1 MTEPPTRTGPRRSE
15 IVATAV
21 VVVLVALAVVA
32 LWPRTPE
39 PRTAPPPAAPTDV
52 SALRG
57 AAALPSC
64 PAPKAPSAGPLAG
77 ISVTCLGDG
86 GRVDL
91 GAALTGRTTLVNL
104 WASWCGPCRAELPA
118 LAEYAARPGAV
129 PVLGVDLRDADEP
142 ALQLLTD
149 LGVRLPSVTDPE
161 GAVAVALRAPPGVPL
176 TYLVRPDGSA
186 VLVDP
191 PIPFASADAVAAAV
205 ERLS

>member
-1 MTEPPTRTGPRRSE
+1 VRRLPALLALLTLAGCTAEAKAPAPSPTGPRCIDQRAS
-15 IVATAV
+15 
-21 VVVLVALAVVA
+21 
-32 LWPRTPE
+32 P
-39 PRTAPPPAAPTDV
+39 APVSGLPAM
-52 SALRG
+52 
-57 AAALPSC
+57 ALPC
-64 PAPKAPSAGPLAG
+64 F
-77 ISVTCLGDG
+77 DG
-86 GRVDL
+86 GRYTDVADL
-91 GAALTGRTTLVNL
+91 AGQPTIVNL

-142 ALQLLTD
+142 ALRLLTD
-149 LGVRLPSVTDPE
+149 LGVRLPSVTDPD
-161 GAVAVALRAPPGVPL
+161 GAVAVALRSPPGVPL

>member
-1 MTEPPTRTGPRRSE
+1 MTEPSTRTGPRRSE
-15 IVATAV
+15 IVATVV

-39 PRTAPPPAAPTDV
+39 RRAAPPPAATTDV
-52 SALRG
+52 SALRA
-57 AAALPSC
+57 AAALPAC
-64 PAPKAPSAGPLAG
+64 PAPKAPPAGPLAG

-91 GAALTGRTTLVNL
+91 GATLAGRTTLVNL

-161 GAVAVALRAPPGVPL
+161 GAVAVALRSPPGVPL